1 MYINCK
7 REFRL
12 NRLSIALLA
21 AGLVAQPLIAN
32 AAPRTT
38 VTNLATLGGSTNT
51 AAAIND
57 SGQVVGYSYIA
68 GNTAQHAF
76 LYSNGSMTEL
86 GTFGGT
92 YSIAYA
98 INASGQVAGY
108 AYTAGNAAY
117 HAFLYRNGSMTDL
130 GTFGGTYSQANGINA
145 SGQVMG
151 FASTTAGD
159 QHAFLYGNGSMTDL
173 GTLGGTYSYAN
184 AINASGQ
191 VVGSATTALNA
202 AQHAFLYSNGSM
214 TDLGTLGGTYSQAY
228 AINAS
233 GQVVGAANTATGS
246 YHAFLN
252 YYGSMKDLGTL
263 GGTSSQANAI
273 NDSGQIVGYAR
284 TAAGDQ
290 HAFLYGNGTMY
301 DLSSLAPSGVTY
313 YSASSINRY
322 AQIAVNG
329 SNGASIL
336 TLHPDWQGGNGYWDD
351 WSNTHWNYSGLGAIG
366 LNPGAP
372 HDVVI
377 NPTGSATIL
386 GSADATVRTL
396 TVGGA
401 AGQIVTLNLNSGST
415 ATTNGTILT
424 ANGVIAGSGRLAGG
438 ITTQTGS
445 TIKVLGGENMQLT
458 GGTVANGGMIS
469 VTGASTNAAN
479 LSVSGTMNNFA
490 GAQIALQNANASFSG
505 NTTNVGQI
513 ALQNSNAT
521 FGGAT
526 TNAGQI
532 ALQNGNATFSSGM
545 TNAGQVIASYGNNNV
560 TGAVT
565 TSTGGKIILSGNSTT
580 TFYNAVDVQSGGELR
595 ISTGSSATF
604 FGQVYQR
611 TGSIFSGT
619 GTKFYEGGL
628 SVGASPGLGIDLGN
642 VSFGSGNLY
651 LAEIG
656 GITACT
662 ADCATNDALKNS
674 SHDKYVVGGHL
685 TFGGTLKLAS
695 WNGFTGQAG
704 QSFDLFDWGSADGT
718 FSSIDSSGLALA
730 SGTVLDTSQ
739 LYTSG
744 VISVQAVPEADTW
757 AMLLAGLGLMGFV
770 ARRRKGA

>member
-1 MYINCK
+1 MPNHCK
-7 REFRL
+7 RALRL
-12 NRLSIALLA
+12 NRLSVALLT
-21 AGLVAQPLIAN
+21 AGLVANPLVAN
-32 AAPRTT
+32 AAPR
-38 VTNLATLGGSTNT
+38 ATLTVLGGTTT
-51 AAAIND
+51 AISAIND
-57 SGQVVGYSYIA
+57 SGQVAGYSYFSTNTFATLWNGTTPTNLGALGGPSSYASSINASGLTAGYLYSTSGAYHAFIYSKGSMTDIGTLGGTQSLAYGTNASGQVVGEASIA
-68 GNTAQHAF
+68 SGPSHAF
-76 LYSNGSMTEL
+76 LYSYGSMK
-86 GTFGGT
+86 
-92 YSIAYA
+92 
-98 INASGQVAGY
+98 
-108 AYTAGNAAY
+108 
-117 HAFLYRNGSMTDL
+117 
-130 GTFGGTYSQANGINA
+130 
-145 SGQVMG
+145 
-151 FASTTAGD
+151 
-159 QHAFLYGNGSMTDL
+159 DL
-173 GTLGGTYSYAN
+173 GTLGGTYSAAYG
-184 AINASGQ
+184 INASGQ
-191 VVGSATTALNA
+191 VVGYSLTSSAAN
-202 AQHAFLYSNGSM
+202 HAFLYSNGSM
-214 TDLGTLGGTYSQAY
+214 TDLGTLGGTTSSAS
-228 AINAS
+228 AINSS
-233 GQVVGAANTATGS
+233 GQVVGYSNTAAGIS
-246 YHAFLN
+246 HAFL
-252 YYGSMKDLGTL
+252 YTYGSMTDLGTF
-263 GGTSSQANAI
+263 GGTYSQANAI
-273 NDSGQIVGYAR
+273 NDSGQVVGWAY
-284 TAAGDQ
+284 TAGNLL
-290 HAFLYGNGTMY
+290 HAFLYNNGTMY
-301 DLSSLAPSGVTY
+301 DLNSLAPAGVTY
-313 YSASSINRY
+313 YSAAGINRF
-322 AQIAVNG
+322 AQIAIQG
-329 SNGASIL
+329 SNGSSVL

-351 WSNTHWNYSGLGAIG
+351 WSNTHWNYAGMGTFG
-366 LNPGAP
+366 FNPGAP

-377 NPTGSATIL
+377 NPTGSATVM
-386 GSADATVRTL
+386 GSADTTVRTL

-424 ANGVIAGSGRLAGG
+424 ANGVIAGSGRLEGG

-445 TIKVLGGENMQLT
+445 TIKVQGGENMQLT

-469 VTGASTNAAN
+469 VMGASTNAAN
-479 LSVSGTMNNFA
+479 LTVSGTMNNFA
-490 GAQIALQNANASFSG
+490 GAQIALQNANVSFNNG
-505 NTTNVGQI
+505 MI
-513 ALQNSNAT
+513 
-521 FGGAT
+521 
-526 TNAGQI
+526 NAGQI
-532 ALQNGNATFSSGM
+532 
-545 TNAGQVIASYGNNNV
+545 IASYGNNNV

-685 TFGGTLKLAS
+685 TFGGTLKVVS

-704 QSFDLFDWGSADGT
+704 QSFDLFDWTSADGT

-744 VISVQAVPEADTW
+744 IISVQAVPEADTW